1 MAITMTTDLQISL
14 IKLQRILSQTWGK
27 QTQDKQQDA
36 LSPSEFEYLACVYI
50 AENAFVSEDDTAHDI
65 AHDSSSH
72 LSAIAAELQVQ
83 KSSASLMVNKLE
95 RRALIYRVT
104 CQYDARAQHILL
116 TDRGLELFLETQA
129 SVFKNLAASLKAILD
144 EEEFQRFEKT
154 LAKICHRI

>member
-1 MAITMTTDLQISL
+1 MAVETSL
-14 IKLQRILSQTWGK
+14 IKLQRLLSQAWSS
-27 QTQDKQQDA
+27 QA
-36 LSPSEFEYLACVYI
+36 LHGQMNGLSQSEFEYLQCVHLAQN
-50 AENAFVSEDDTAHDI
+50 AEFLPEASG
-65 AHDSSSH
+65 HDSSTH

-95 RRALIYRVT
+95 RRGLIYRVT

-116 TDRGLELFLETQA
+116 TDRGQELFLETQA